1 MVVAV
6 PIPRFDFRVE
16 FAGSSDVGKVRKN
29 NEDALA
35 IFPDLAL
42 FGLADGMGGHAAG
55 EVAARLAIDTV
66 AAFMREKTARR
77 ILDRFPKNPS
87 LEARH
92 AMFGLLREAVQR
104 ANLAIRTEAEDRK
117 EASGMGTTLDV
128 ALLSRDRAFVAHTG
142 DSRVYL
148 ARSSTVIQLTHD
160 HALFESLLAA
170 GTMRTTPRVTVEG
183 RRRMN
188 PLVNAVGISPTVS
201 VDTCFVELT
210 RGDRLLFCSDGIH
223 GAIESETVM
232 AQLLR
237 PGNAD
242 EAAKALVA
250 YALHRGGHDNATA
263 LVVDICERFVA
274 RNAGD
279 DGPSSGPVSS
289 DIQVA
294 RHSALLEDLPA
305 ASVLAALA
313 AAVEVEIVKNE
324 RVPRLVANDWVSYII
339 VSGQVVLADGRVLGP
354 SGVLFLESLM
364 GVAREGELPL
374 VVENARLMRLRAD
387 DFAEVC
393 AQDVE
398 LSNAL
403 HIRIARHLARMR

>member
-1 MVVAV
+1 VAV

-16 FAGSSDVGKVRKN
+16 FAGASDVGKVRKN

-42 FGLADGMGGHAAG
+42 FGVADGMGGHAAG
-55 EVAARLAIDTV
+55 EVAAKLAIDTV
-66 AAFMREKTARR
+66 AAFLREKPAQRV
-77 ILDRFPKNPS
+77 LGRFPKNPS

-92 AMFGLLREAVQR
+92 AMFALLRDAVQR
-104 ANLAIRTEAEDRK
+104 ANSAIRGEAEARK
-117 EASGMGTTLDV
+117 EPSGMGTTLDV

-148 ARSSTVIQLTHD
+148 ARASTVIQLTHD
-160 HALFESLLAA
+160 HALFESMLAA
-170 GTMRTTPRVTVEG
+170 GRMRTTSPRVNVEG
-183 RRRMN
+183 RRRAN
-188 PLVNAVGISPTVS
+188 PLVNAVGIAPNVS
-201 VDTCFVELT
+201 VDTCFVELA
-210 RGDRLLFCSDGIH
+210 RGDRLLFCSDGVH
-223 GAIESETVM
+223 GAIESETVL

-237 PGNAD
+237 PGSPG

-263 LVVDICERFVA
+263 LVVDVCERFVA
-274 RNAGD
+274 RAGGD
-279 DGPSSGPVSS
+279 DGPTSGPVSS
-289 DIQVA
+289 DILVA
-294 RHSALLEDLPA
+294 RHSALLEDLPP

-313 AAVEVEIVKNE
+313 AAVEVEIAKNE

-339 VSGQVVLADGRVLGP
+339 VSGQISLPDGRVLGP

-387 DFAEVC
+387 DFSEVC
-393 AQDVE
+393 AQDIE

-403 HIRIARHLARMR
+403 HMRIARHLARMR

>member
-1 MVVAV
+1 VAV

-16 FAGSSDVGKVRKN
+16 FAGTSDVGKVRKN

-42 FGLADGMGGHAAG
+42 FGVADGMGGHAAG

-66 AAFMREKTARR
+66 AGFVREKTSRR

-104 ANLAIRTEAEDRK
+104 ANLAIRTEAETRK
-117 EASGMGTTLDV
+117 EPNGMGTTLDL

-148 ARSSTVIQLTHD
+148 ARSSAVIQLTHD

-170 GTMRTTPRVTVEG
+170 GTMRTTTPRVTVEG
-183 RRRMN
+183 RRRLN

-210 RGDRLLFCSDGIH
+210 RGDRLLFCSDGVH
-223 GAIESETVM
+223 GAIESETIM

-237 PGNAD
+237 PGSAT

-250 YALHRGGHDNATA
+250 YALHRG
-263 LVVDICERFVA
+263 VDICERFVA
-274 RNAGD
+274 RNAND
-279 DGPSSGPVSS
+279 EGPSSGPVSS
-289 DIQVA
+289 DILVA
-294 RHSALLEDLPA
+294 RHSALLEELPI

-313 AAVEVEIVKNE
+313 AAVEVEIIKNE

-339 VSGQVVLADGRVLGP
+339 VSGQVALPDGRVLGP
-354 SGVLFLESLM
+354 SGVLFMESLM

-374 VVENARLMRLRAD
+374 VVENTRLMRLRAD

>member
-1 MVVAV
+1 VAV

-16 FAGSSDVGKVRKN
+16 FAGSTDVGKVRKN

-42 FGLADGMGGHAAG
+42 FGVADGMGGHAAG
-55 EVAARLAIDTV
+55 EVAAKLAIDTV
-66 AAFMREKTARR
+66 SAFLREKTSRR
-77 ILDRFPKNPS
+77 VLDRFPKHPS

-92 AMFGLLREAVQR
+92 AMFNLLREAVQR
-104 ANLAIRTEAEDRK
+104 ANGAIRK
-117 EASGMGTTLDV
+117 EAEERKETNGMGTTLDL

-160 HALFESLLAA
+160 HALFESLLASGA
-170 GTMRTTPRVTVEG
+170 MRSTSPRVTVEG

-237 PGNAD
+237 PGTAG

-263 LVVDICERFVA
+263 LVVDVCERFVA
-274 RNAGD
+274 RNAND
-279 DGPSSGPVSS
+279 DGPTSGPVSS

-294 RHSALLEDLPA
+294 RHSALLEELPV

-313 AAVEVEIVKNE
+313 AAVEVEIAKNE

-339 VSGQVVLADGRVLGP
+339 VSGQIALADGRVLGP
-354 SGVLFLESLM
+354 SGVLFMESLM